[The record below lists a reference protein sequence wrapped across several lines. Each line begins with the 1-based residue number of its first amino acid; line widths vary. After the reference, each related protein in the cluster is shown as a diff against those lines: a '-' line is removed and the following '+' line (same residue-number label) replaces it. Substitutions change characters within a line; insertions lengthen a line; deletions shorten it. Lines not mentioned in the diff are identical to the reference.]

1 MLRNSRFM
9 RTVLRI
15 HLGSAV
21 HVGVDKGQDRQDY
34 ISLGASEIYWCE
46 ADPDSVRYLQENC
59 SDDYVLPGVYW
70 DIENISINFYRTE
83 IGSQNSAIEFS
94 GDSVSK
100 VQETIKL
107 QTKTLSS
114 EFRKRTLPSP
124 TLLNLGVQGAELRV
138 LMGALELL
146 PRIKYLICEVA
157 LMDQGYLV
165 RPSEKEI
172 EILVSK
178 YGFRKS
184 ISRYGHGF
192 DYKDQLYVKCSAIRI
207 VVMDTFDWIFDTSSR
222 FRHFATRRHLQRVQ
236 YHCKLCGY

>member
-1 MLRNSRFM
+1 MLRNSRYM
-9 RTVLRI
+9 RMVLRI
-15 HLGSAV
+15 HIGSAV
-21 HVGVDKGQDRQDY
+21 HVGADKGQDRQDY

-46 ADPDSVRYLQENC
+46 ANPDSVRYLQDNFY
-59 SDDYVLPGVYW
+59 DDYVLPGVYW
-70 DIENISINFYRTE
+70 DIENVSINFYQTE
-83 IGSQNSAIEFS
+83 ISSQNSAIGFS
-94 GDSVSK
+94 DDSVSK
-100 VQETIKL
+100 VQKTIKL

-114 EFRKRTLPSP
+114 EFRKRTPPSP
-124 TLLNLGVQGAELRV
+124 ILLNLDVQGAELRV

-178 YGFRKS
+178 FGFRKS

-192 DYKDQLYVKCSAIRI
+192 DYKDQLYVKCSTIRI
-207 VVMDTFDWIFDTSSR
+207 VVMNIFDWIFDTSLR
-222 FRHFATRRHLQRVQ
+222 FRHFSTRRHVQRVH

>member
-1 MLRNSRFM
+1 M
-9 RTVLRI
+9 RMVLRI
-15 HLGSAV
+15 HIGSAV
-21 HVGVDKGQDRQDY
+21 HVGADKGQDRQDY

-46 ADPDSVRYLQENC
+46 ANPDSVRYLQDNFY
-59 SDDYVLPGVYW
+59 DDYVLPDVYW
-70 DIENISINFYRTE
+70 DIENVSLNFYQTE
-83 IGSQNSAIEFS
+83 ISSQNSAIGFS
-94 GDSVSK
+94 DDSVSK
-100 VQETIKL
+100 VQKTIKL

-114 EFRKRTLPSP
+114 EFRKRTPPSP
-124 TLLNLGVQGAELRV
+124 ILLNLDVQGAELRV

-178 YGFRKS
+178 FGFRKS

-192 DYKDQLYVKCSAIRI
+192 DYKDQLYVKCSTIRI
-207 VVMDTFDWIFDTSSR
+207 VVMNIFDWIFDTSLR
-222 FRHFATRRHLQRVQ
+222 FRHFSTRRHVQRVH